1 MAKADA
7 TNAAPSA
14 KGSAERARANHELTR
29 AEDELAARA
38 RLAKSRVVVIKV
50 GSKSLTGDAWSR
62 LAGEIAAQRAHGRRI
77 VLVSSGAIALGIGRL
92 KLKSRPSDMA
102 WLQAAAAAGQSTL
115 MQRWEAAFEPLGITA
130 AQVLLTHADL
140 ADRQR
145 ANNARS
151 ALSALLEAGAVPIIN
166 ENDAVS
172 FEEIKFGDNDQL
184 ASMVVPLCDADTLLL
199 LSDVE
204 GLLDDTGARVS
215 FVRDID
221 RDAKRFAGKSTSGV
235 GTGGM
240 ISKLEAARR
249 ARLAGASVVIAAA
262 RDVDAG
268 GAGVVARVLEG
279 LDVGTLFPASSSRIS
294 ARKHWIAFTLRPR
307 GALLLDAG
315 AALAVAKNKSILSV
329 GVVGTRG
336 AYQPGDCVSL
346 VDLAGREL
354 ARGLVRHGSADVA
367 RVAGQKPDGKAV
379 ELVHRD
385 DLVPLPPRT
394 EARPEAAPPSAGEG
408 T

>member
-1 MAKADA
+1 M
-7 TNAAPSA
+7 
-14 KGSAERARANHELTR
+14 ARADSGAAAR
-29 AEDELAARA
+29 AEGEEIFSATAMRA
-38 RLAKSRVVVIKV
+38 RLAKSRSVVIKV
-50 GSKSLTGDAWSR
+50 GSKSLAGDAWVR
-62 LAGEIAAQRAHGRRI
+62 LATEIATQRELGRRI

-92 KLKSRPSDMA
+92 KLKSRPTDMA

-184 ASMVVPLCDADTLLL
+184 ASMVVPLSDADTLLL
-199 LSDVE
+199 LSDVP
-204 GLLDDTGARVS
+204 GLLDDTGTRIP

-221 RDAKRFAGKSTSGV
+221 KEAKKFAGKSTSGV

-249 ARLAGASVVIAAA
+249 ARLAGASVVIAPA
-262 RDVDAG
+262 RE
-268 GAGVVARVLEG
+268 AGVVGRVLAG
-279 LDVGTLFPASSSRIS
+279 DDVGTLFPASSSRIS

-307 GALLLDAG
+307 GALLLDQG
-315 AALAVAKNKSILSV
+315 AALAVAKNRSVLSV
-329 GVVGTRG
+329 GVLGTRG
-336 AYQPGDCVSL
+336 AYHAGDSVSL
-346 VDLAGREL
+346 VDVAGREI
-354 ARGLVRHGSADVA
+354 ARGLAQHGSADVA
-367 RVAGQKPDGKAV
+367 RLAGTKPNGKAI

-385 DLVPLPPRT
+385 DLVALPLEGAAL
-394 EARPEAAPPSAGEG
+394 EAPTADAS
-408 T
+408 

>member
-1 MAKADA
+1 MARSEGEEA
-7 TNAAPSA
+7 
-14 KGSAERARANHELTR
+14 
-29 AEDELAARA
+29 AARA
-38 RLAKSRVVVIKV
+38 RLTKSRCVVLKV
-50 GSKSLTGDAWSR
+50 GSKSLAGDAWAR
-62 LAGEIAAQRAHGRRI
+62 LAGEIATQRRANRRV
-77 VLVSSGAIALGIGRL
+77 VLVSSGAIALGIARL
-92 KLKSRPSDMA
+92 KLKTRPSDMA

-151 ALSALLEAGAVPIIN
+151 ALSALLEAGAIPIIN

-204 GLLDDTGARVS
+204 GLLDDTGTRVP
-215 FVRDID
+215 FVRDIEK
-221 RDAKRFAGKSTSGV
+221 DAKKFAGKSTSGV

-262 RDVDAG
+262 REPNIVQ
-268 GAGVVARVLEG
+268 RVMDG
-279 LDVGTLFPASSSRIS
+279 LDVGTLFAASTSRIS

-315 AALAVAKNKSILSV
+315 AAAAVDKNRSVLSV

-336 AYQPGDCVSL
+336 AFNAGDSVSL
-346 VDLAGREL
+346 VDLGGREL
-354 ARGLVRHGSADVA
+354 GRGLVQHGSADVA
-367 RVAGQKPDGKAV
+367 RLAGQKPNGKAI

-385 DLVPLPPRT
+385 DLVPLPEET
-394 EARPEAAPPSAGEG
+394 
-408 T
+408 

>member
-1 MAKADA
+1 M
-7 TNAAPSA
+7 
-14 KGSAERARANHELTR
+14 AERARAD
-29 AEDELAARA
+29 DEIDARA
-38 RLAKSRVVVIKV
+38 RLTKSRSVVIKV
-50 GSKSLTGDAWSR
+50 GSKSLSGDAWTR
-62 LAGEIAAQRAHGRRI
+62 LAGEVAIQRKKGRRI
-77 VLVSSGAIALGIGRL
+77 VVVSSGAIALGIGRL
-92 KLKSRPSDMA
+92 GLKSRPADMA
-102 WLQAAAAAGQSTL
+102 WLQAAAAAGQTTL

-151 ALSALLEAGAVPIIN
+151 ALSALLDAGAVPIIN

-204 GLLDDTGARVS
+204 GLLDDTGTRVP
-215 FVRDID
+215 FVRDVET
-221 RDAKRFAGKSTSGV
+221 DAKKFAGKTRSDV

-249 ARLAGASVVIAAA
+249 ARLAGASVVIAYA
-262 RDVDAG
+262 REAG
-268 GAGVVARVLEG
+268 IVARVLDG
-279 LDVGTLFPASSSRIS
+279 DDVGTLFPASSSRIS

-307 GALLLDAG
+307 GTLLLDAG
-315 AALAVAKNKSILSV
+315 AVQAVAKNRSILSV

-336 AYQPGDCVSL
+336 AYQPGDSVSL

-354 ARGLVRHGSADVA
+354 ARGLIQLASADVA
-367 RVAGQKPDGKAV
+367 RFAGQKPEGKAV
-379 ELVHRD
+379 EFVHRD
-385 DLVPLPPRT
+385 DLVPLPSEPFDVDRAPR
-394 EARPEAAPPSAGEG
+394 
-408 T
+408 